1 MNFDTFDTHQWPLL
15 RLLIMLL
22 MVVGALLVAAIVG
35 SYRRLRNKRI
45 TDAGA
50 QADVAAAAPGHAKDV
65 VRLEKSVAARRKHA
79 AAVGPRRASVRSACC
94 LNRSDLPGILTRSL
108 RVLVQ
113 NLTPI

>member
-45 TDAGA
+45 TDVGA
-50 QADVAAAAPGHAKDV
+50 QADVAAAAPGHAKGV
-65 VRLEKSVAARRKHA
+65 VRLEKSIAARAESTPWLWGRGGHPSGRHA
-79 AAVGPRRASVRSACC
+79 A
-94 LNRSDLPGILTRSL
+94 
-108 RVLVQ
+108 
-113 NLTPI
+113 